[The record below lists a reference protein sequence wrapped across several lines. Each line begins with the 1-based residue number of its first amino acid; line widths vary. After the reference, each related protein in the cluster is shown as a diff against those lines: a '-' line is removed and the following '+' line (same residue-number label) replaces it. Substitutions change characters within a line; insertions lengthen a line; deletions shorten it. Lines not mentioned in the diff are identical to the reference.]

1 MKTLD
6 EKVAIVLGA
15 SSTGGAGEAI
25 ARAYA
30 KNGAKVIVSGRSSAP
45 LQTLAESISGSSCE
59 CDITNEDDV
68 RRLAEHAIAEYG
80 RLDIAVNAAGQ
91 NFFSPLSKITADQ
104 LQQASAIHIV
114 GTALFIKHMAAVMAD
129 GGSIIT
135 TSSTT
140 ALVPASGMAAYGASK
155 AAADHIV
162 RIAALEYGSKGI
174 RINSIAPGLMKT
186 PMTDGMFGAKAL
198 IGLFENETPLGKL
211 ASVENVAAN
220 CVWLASDDCISTGEL
235 HQVNGGAGLTRLP
248 TPQEM
253 QGAAD

>member
-1 MKTLD
+1 MKTL
-6 EKVAIVLGA
+6 ESKVAIVLGA
-15 SSTGGAGEAI
+15 SNPGGAGEAI

-30 KNGAKVIVSGRSSAP
+30 EKGARVIVSGRKFLP
-45 LQTLAESISGSSCE
+45 LQELAESISGSPFA
-59 CDITNEDDV
+59 CDITDEEDV
-68 RRLAEHAIAEYG
+68 RNLVEYAKTEFG

-91 NFFSPLSKITADQ
+91 NFFSPLAKITVEQ
-104 LQQASAIHIV
+104 LQEASSIHIV
-114 GTALFIKHMAAVMAD
+114 GTALFIKHMAAAMEF

-135 TSSTT
+135 TSSLT

-162 RIAALEYGSKGI
+162 RIAALEYGSRGI

-186 PMTDGMFGAKAL
+186 PMTEGTFGDKKL
-198 IGLFENETPLGKL
+198 VGLFERETPLGNL
-211 ASVENVAAN
+211 ASVDNVAAI

-248 TPQEM
+248 TPEEIKQ
-253 QGAAD
+253 AAD